1 MERFTVTHR
10 GVPIGEVELPER
22 RRWAGGPLEPLP
34 GLEPLR
40 AVLAAVAR
48 RDLALALLTLERD
61 AAPDRALVPPELDAA
76 FGAAAALEFALV
88 DAGGLPVS
96 TDVVRVADPGNGAM
110 QVRAYFWR
118 AGAPVPATRVS
129 PPAGAGGFGPASG

>member
-34 GLEPLR
+34 GLGPLR
-40 AVLAAVAR
+40 AVLAPLAR
-48 RDLALALLTLERD
+48 GDLALALLTLERD
-61 AAPDRALVPPELDAA
+61 AATDHAIVPPEFRAA
-76 FGAAAALEFALV
+76 FSDAAALDFGLL
-88 DAGGLPVS
+88 DAGGLPVPAE
-96 TDVVRVADPGNGAM
+96 VVRVADSGGGRL

-118 AGAPVPATRVS
+118 AGAPVPAELRS
-129 PPAGAGGFGPASG
+129 PDDRAGGFGASPA